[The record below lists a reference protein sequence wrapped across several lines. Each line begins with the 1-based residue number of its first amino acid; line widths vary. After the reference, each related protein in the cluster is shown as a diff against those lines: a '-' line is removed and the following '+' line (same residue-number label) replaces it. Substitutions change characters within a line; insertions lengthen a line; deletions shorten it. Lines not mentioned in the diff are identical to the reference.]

1 VDAASVVTHNSNGTL
16 ISILLFLMLPWE
28 PDWLTTHAAS
38 SSACKSKFRP
48 PPLKWG
54 KTRQL
59 FFTNCDQLMTLL
71 AVVGERL
78 QTQPV
83 Q

>member
-1 VDAASVVTHNSNGTL
+1 MGQNPELS
-16 ISILLFLMLPWE
+16 
-28 PDWLTTHAAS
+28 
-38 SSACKSKFRP
+38 
-48 PPLKWG
+48 
-54 KTRQL
+54 
-59 FFTNCDQLMTLL
+59 FTNCDQLMTLL